1 MTAPTPSSSAP
12 SHAPSPPGRV
22 GGQENPTQAPYHPPS
37 RRRGAAPAQP
47 PIPSGSP
54 LPFLARPKL
63 RDGAPPGKQGRA
75 RAEAKGA
82 TQ

>member
-1 MTAPTPSSSAP
+1 MTAPAPTP
-12 SHAPSPPGRV
+12 
-22 GGQENPTQAPYHPPS
+22 T
-37 RRRGAAPAQP
+37 
-47 PIPSGSP
+47 GSP

-63 RDGAPPGKQGRA
+63 RDGAPSGKQGGA